1 MNIAISLARPI
12 PALIAAAFIALLACA
27 QAPAQSDVENAIT
40 YYGEDNIRGFIQPL
54 ADLYGADINSGF
66 YHSAAIPAE
75 GFHFNIDFTGAGSIV
90 SDDDKIFSAKL
101 PAGFTETNSDQ
112 PTILGPRASLFTDG
126 SGAQYKGSDGM
137 IDASLFSY
145 GVGQVTFGTVQ
156 GTEAFIRFLA
166 SPELGS
172 GKFPKTT
179 LFGGGIRHSIS
190 QYLVEPPLDIAVGIM
205 YNTMAIGDIMD
216 ITGIVVGAQGSKTW
230 DTFTFYGGAG
240 WEKSTLKL
248 DYTSAG
254 ATPAPVNIELDGKNT
269 FRVTAGG
276 LLKFGVFKLFAD
288 ANIGSV
294 VNFSGGIGF
303 GN

>member
-1 MNIAISLARPI
+1 MNMYTAGPI
-12 PALIAAAFIALLACA
+12 PTLIVATLVALLACT

-66 YHSAAIPAE
+66 FHSAYIPAE
-75 GFHFNIDFTGAGSIV
+75 GFHFNIDFVGAGSMV
-90 SDDDKIFSAKL
+90 SDEDKLFSAKL
-101 PAGFTETNSDQ
+101 PAGFTESTADQ
-112 PTILGPRASLFTDG
+112 PTILGPRATLVTDV

-145 GVGQVTFGTVQ
+145 GVGQITLGAVQ
-156 GTEAFIRFLA
+156 GTEAFFRFLA

-179 LFGGGIRHSIS
+179 LFGGGIRHSVS
-190 QYLVEPPLDIAVGIM
+190 QYLAEPPLDIAVGVS

-248 DYTSAG
+248 EYTSTG
-254 ATPAPVNIELDGKNT
+254 NTPGPVSIELDGKNT

-276 LLKFGVFKLFAD
+276 LLKLGVFKLFAD

-294 VNFSGGIGF
+294 MIFSGGIGF